1 MIFQKGFRKNLS
13 LLSLEGVME
22 VIDLYKNFL
31 RKTAAYTASIGGIS
45 GMISENLFSEK
56 YSKICCIFV

>member
-1 MIFQKGFRKNLS
+1 
-13 LLSLEGVME
+13 ME
-22 VIDLYKNFL
+22 VIDLYKTFL
-31 RKTAAYTASIGGIS
+31 SKIATYTIPIGGIS